1 VAIEP
6 IWPLLPKKEPMTFS
20 RFLLAVLFAGLMWTA
35 SFGQQRDTSPP
46 FGKFIR
52 KSSLIPIPILYY
64 TPETRWAGG
73 LAALLTFRTRGQSD
87 EIRPSQITLGFAYTQ
102 EKQVLLYLPFQFFS
116 KDESWQTYG
125 ELGYYKYVYQYFGTG
140 NDTRKADEESYDVTY
155 PRLRVNVLKE
165 IATHHYLGFRYWWD
179 DYQIK
184 RLKEGGLLEQ
194 NHTTGSRGGTI
205 SGAGLVWNFD
215 SRDQLFYPRNGVWT
229 EVELFFNRKEL
240 GSDFNFFRFSIDAT
254 TYLSK
259 KPGGVWALNGWL
271 VANSGDVPFQQLAFI
286 GGPKKMRGYFEGR
299 FRDKNLWTLQAEY
312 RMKIRRRFGAVVFAA
327 AGAVGPEL
335 HRLFSQQPHATFGTG
350 LRFMLSTKDKINL
363 RLDVAG
369 NDMGAFF
376 PYLTV
381 KEAF

>member
-1 VAIEP
+1 MA
-6 IWPLLPKKEPMTFS
+6 LK
-20 RFLLAVLFAGLMWTA
+20 RNAVLLLFAWMAIGSVSGQSDA
-35 SFGQQRDTSPP
+35 SDSS
-46 FGKFIR
+46 GKFIR
-52 KSSLIPIPILYY
+52 KSSLIPIPIVYY

-125 ELGYYKYVYQYFGTG
+125 ELGYYKYVYQYFGIG

-184 RLKEGGLLEQ
+184 SLMKGGLLEQ

-240 GSDFNFFRFSIDAT
+240 GSDFNFFRFSIDLAAMDPAIGESLT
-254 TYLSK
+254 N
-259 KPGGVWALNGWL
+259 PVGVLGFRPVRNRLCPPPWS
-271 VANSGDVPFQQLAFI
+271 ANSWWQDRIRVNLSAIFACRGSSSQTSIPGTLVRI
-286 GGPKKMRGYFEGR
+286 G
-299 FRDKNLWTLQAEY
+299 
-312 RMKIRRRFGAVVFAA
+312 
-327 AGAVGPEL
+327 
-335 HRLFSQQPHATFGTG
+335 
-350 LRFMLSTKDKINL
+350 
-363 RLDVAG
+363 
-369 NDMGAFF
+369 
-376 PYLTV
+376 
-381 KEAF
+381 